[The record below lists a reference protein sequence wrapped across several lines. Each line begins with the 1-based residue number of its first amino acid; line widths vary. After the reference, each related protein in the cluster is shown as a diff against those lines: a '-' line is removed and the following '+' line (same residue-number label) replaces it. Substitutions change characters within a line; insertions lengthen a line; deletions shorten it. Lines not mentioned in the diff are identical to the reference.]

1 MSATGVGSMP
11 GTDSEEAAR
20 IIVGELPDFVHV
32 PELPLR
38 GPGADLIGRTAGLL
52 THVSSEF
59 GLDTV
64 PTGWRQ
70 SGSIGAVMR
79 RATSWLAEDLD
90 HLEGHAMGYRGP
102 LKVSVA
108 GPWTLAA
115 NIEGRNG
122 ERLVSDLGACRD
134 IAQGLA
140 AALDHLVTDIRRR
153 FPKVDEIFVQ
163 LDEPSL
169 PAVLAGTLASA
180 SGLSRYPPIEE
191 AMATQLLTVAIDGLV
206 VAGFHCCAA
215 DAPIGIFQASGARFL
230 SVDLT
235 MLSHVRD
242 VEIGQAIE
250 DGVVLF
256 AGVVPSL
263 DPSRPLRDADVARPI
278 TSLAHRLGLEERIH
292 STCVVTPTCGLA
304 GASTDWVKNA
314 YRLCQQVARGMRDEE
329 DVDANEG

>member
-20 IIVGELPDFVHV
+20 IIVGELPDFLHV
-32 PELPLR
+32 PELPNR

-52 THVSSEF
+52 SNVSSEF

-70 SGSIGAVMR
+70 SGSVGAVMR
-79 RATSWLAEDLD
+79 RASSWLAEDLD
-90 HLEGHAMGYRGP
+90 HLEGHAIGYRGP

-140 AALDHLVTDIRRR
+140 AALDDFMVDLRRR
-153 FPKVDEIFVQ
+153 FPHVDDVYVQ

-180 SGLSRYPPIEE
+180 SGLSRYAPIEE
-191 AMATQLLTVAIDGLV
+191 ATATQLLSVAIGNLAH
-206 VAGFHCCAA
+206 AGFHCCAA
-215 DAPIGIFQASGARFL
+215 NAPIGILHASGARFL

-235 MLSHVRD
+235 ILSHSRD
-242 VEIGQAIE
+242 AEVGQAVE

-263 DPSRPLRDADVARPI
+263 DPGRPLRDADIARPI
-278 TSLAHRLGLEERIH
+278 TALASRLGLEERIH
-292 STCVVTPTCGLA
+292 STCVEIGRAHV
-304 GASTDWVKNA
+304 
-314 YRLCQQVARGMRDEE
+314 
-329 DVDANEG
+329 